1 MNDNVVELLEQQG
14 QAFEAF
20 RKNVEGALSTERKER
35 EALEAKIN
43 RKGVG
48 LSLAVDAT
56 SDPGALREIGEAF
69 RGFIKSGDKSGFVEL
84 ERKGMM
90 VGSDPD
96 GGYAVI
102 PEFSNQITKTLKD
115 VSPMRGI
122 ANVRTIST
130 DSLEEL
136 YDIDDADAA
145 WVGEVS
151 SRPESDAPQLGKWR
165 IEPGEIYA
173 MPKASQKLLDDAA
186 IDIGQWLV
194 DKITTR
200 FAQKEGNAFV
210 NGDGLGKPRGFLD
223 YGSTAVSTADDTRA
237 WGKLQYVAT
246 GVDGDWAASAK
257 GDKLIDLQSELKAQ
271 YLPGAVWVLN
281 RRVRA
286 DVRKFKDGQ
295 NNYLWQPAQF
305 AGQPDLLLGHPVV
318 LDEEMPAK
326 SSGGFPLAF
335 GNFKA
340 GYTIVDRH
348 GIKVL
353 RDPYTAKPYVLF
365 YCYARV
371 GGDVTNFEAIKLLKL
386 ATS

>member
-1 MNDNVVELLEQQG
+1 MDTDAIADLLKEQG
-14 QAFEAF
+14 TAIETF
-20 RKNVEGALSTERKER
+20 RKNMEGALSKERKER
-35 EALEAKIN
+35 EELEARLN
-43 RKGVG
+43 RKGTGVAVE
-48 LSLAVDAT
+48 LS
-56 SDPGALREIGEAF
+56 SDPGAIREIGEAF
-69 RGFIKSGDKSGFVEL
+69 RSFIKSGDKSGFQEL

-102 PEFSNQITKTLKD
+102 PEFSNQITQSLKD
-115 VSPMRGI
+115 VSPMRSI

-145 WVGEVS
+145 WVGEVD
-151 SRPESDAPQLGKWR
+151 SRPATDNPQLGKWR

-194 DKITTR
+194 EKITTR
-200 FAQKEGNAFV
+200 FAQKEGTAFV
-210 NGDGLGKPRGFLD
+210 SGNGLGKPRGFLD
-223 YGSTAVSTADDTRA
+223 YGATASSDPDSTRA
-237 WGKLQYVAT
+237 WGRLQYVAT
-246 GVDGDWAASAK
+246 GVDGDWAASVK
-257 GDKLIDLQSELKAQ
+257 GDKLIDLQAELKAQ
-271 YLPGAVWVLN
+271 YLPGAVWVMN
-281 RRVRA
+281 RRIRA

-326 SSGGFPLAF
+326 ASNAFPIAF

-386 ATS
+386 GTS